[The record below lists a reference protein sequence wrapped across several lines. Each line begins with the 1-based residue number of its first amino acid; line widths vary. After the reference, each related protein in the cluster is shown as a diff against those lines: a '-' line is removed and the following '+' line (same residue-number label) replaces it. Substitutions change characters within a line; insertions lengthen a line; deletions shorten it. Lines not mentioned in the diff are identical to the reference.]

1 MPHGGKAPLVRRGG
15 RLQHPIG
22 ADLHA
27 AVSQPGQEQP
37 EITLDL
43 HSRSLPLSVAKIP
56 IGWGWL
62 LWRKRNVVRSRQT
75 GSIRRCH
82 GKTDPCQ
89 GGRLSEPRGP
99 FRGAART
106 LTSTA
111 SDALACTPRIGPATA
126 EVLRTARAKRWPA
139 CKDLSAFG
147 PRSCTIWTPPCQ
159 EHSARCRLSGEP

>member
-1 MPHGGKAPLVRRGG
+1 MEERRHWWCSTRWGLISTLLSPSPARSSLKS
-15 RLQHPIG
+15 RLICTVDPSHS
-22 ADLHA
+22 ASRKFRSDLA
-27 AVSQPGQEQP
+27 GCF
-37 EITLDL
+37 
-43 HSRSLPLSVAKIP
+43 
-56 IGWGWL
+56 
-62 LWRKRNVVRSRQT
+62 WRKRNVVRSRQT

-99 FRGAART
+99 FRGATRT

-139 CKDLSAFG
+139 CKDLSPFG
-147 PRSCTIWTPPCQ
+147 PRSCTIWTPPCL